1 MATTTQPPISAA
13 EIPQPPTSK
22 PPSAPHVPAFMGL
35 GNMITTTLLRAGVR
49 LTAFGHPMYLLTV
62 RGRKSGKPRTTPI
75 VIIELDGRRYLLAPY
90 GIVAWVRNLRAV
102 GRATLTRGRRAEEVQ
117 AVELLNP
124 EGAHVLK
131 RCLAEKLPSFTS
143 AALGVTT
150 NSPFEEIERATL
162 SHPVFLVQGAT

>member
-1 MATTTQPPISAA
+1 MPMTFIVATIVALA
-13 EIPQPPTSK
+13 
-22 PPSAPHVPAFMGL
+22 HVPAFMGL

-62 RGRKSGKPRTTPI
+62 RGRKSGKPRTTPV

-90 GIVAWVRNLRAV
+90 GIVAWVRNLRAA

-117 AVELLNP
+117 AVELVNP
-124 EGAHVLK
+124 EAAHVLK
-131 RCLAEKLPSFTS
+131 SCLAVKMPSFTS

-150 NSPFEEIERATL
+150 NSPVEEIERATL

>member
-1 MATTTQPPISAA
+1 MAQEPS
-13 EIPQPPTSK
+13 SK
-22 PPSAPHVPAFMGL
+22 PSQNPTSAPHVPAFMGL
-35 GNMITTTLLRAGVR
+35 GNIITTTLLRAGVR

-62 RGRKSGKPRTTPI
+62 RGRKSGKPRTTPV

-124 EGAHVLK
+124 EAAHVLK